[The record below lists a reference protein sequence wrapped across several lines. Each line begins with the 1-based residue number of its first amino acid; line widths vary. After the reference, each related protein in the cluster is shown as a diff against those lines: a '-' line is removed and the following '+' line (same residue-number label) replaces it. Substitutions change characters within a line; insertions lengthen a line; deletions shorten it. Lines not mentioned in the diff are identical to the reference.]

1 MEVVCLES
9 EAFYRLVKEVV
20 ERIRKEQGVVQPK
33 WIKMEEAMGLLN
45 ITSKTTLQKYRDEGK
60 IRFSKQGKKVILYDR
75 DSVLK
80 FLEEN
85 ARERF

>member
-20 ERIRKEQGVVQPK
+20 ERIRQEQGVVQPK
-33 WIKMEEAMGLLN
+33 WIKMEEAMVLLN

-75 DSVLK
+75 DSILT

>member
-20 ERIRKEQGVVQPK
+20 DRIRLENGVQQPK
-33 WIKMEEAMGLLN
+33 WIKMEEAMDLLN

-60 IRFSKQGKKVILYDR
+60 VRFSKQGKRVILYDR
-75 DSVLK
+75 DSILK

>member
-20 ERIRKEQGVVQPK
+20 ERIQLENGVQPPK
-33 WIKMEEAMGLLN
+33 WIKMEEAMDLLN

-75 DSVLK
+75 DSIMK

>member
-20 ERIRKEQGVVQPK
+20 DRIQLENGAQPQK
-33 WIKMEEAMGLLN
+33 WIKMEEAMDLLN

-75 DSVLK
+75 DSILK

>member
-20 ERIRKEQGVVQPK
+20 DRIRLENGVEQPK
-33 WIKMEEAMGLLN
+33 WIKMEEAMDLLN

-60 IRFSKQGKKVILYDR
+60 VRFSKQGKRVILYDR
-75 DSVLK
+75 DSIMK